1 MTDCYFLGDNMSINV
16 TPQHIA
22 LAEKLVGKAQAN
34 GGLAPLDLG
43 RFWDDQDVAC
53 QDSWSSACP
62 QVPLGVLM
70 SQECVFAELGL
81 EEDWY
86 RLYHDAGYCQG
97 LVRQYNDIAETVV
110 GRRVVAENPPPD
122 PAMQYPPVKGL
133 HDIFEANNV
142 WNIESYWLMQSA
154 DTEDELKALL
164 DRVEN
169 RLEHLRTFLL
179 PAGWEEAKERLL
191 PQGIKPTLYRGQ
203 RGPVTFAT
211 SIFGV
216 ENLLFLMHDNPD
228 LTARFRDL
236 ILKAMLERARV
247 LDEEA
252 GFTPQTAPRGFSFAD
267 DNCAL
272 LNRDMYEFFG
282 YPILKGIFDRYSAD
296 PKDYRGQH
304 SDSDMTHLLPVLG
317 KLDLTWANFGPTVM
331 VGDIRENLPHAAIYG
346 QLAPFT
352 FSRNAE
358 VNIVAEF
365 LRDYEMAREKRGL
378 VFATAGSINNG
389 SRLTGMRL
397 LMAVIQ
403 EHGRYD
409 R

>member
-1 MTDCYFLGDNMSINV
+1 MSINV
-16 TPQHIA
+16 KPQHIA
-22 LAEKLVGKAQAN
+22 LAEKLVGKAHAN
-34 GGLAPLDLG
+34 GGLAPLDLE
-43 RFWDDQDVAC
+43 RFWEDQEVAC
-53 QDSWSSACP
+53 SDPWSEDCP

-86 RLYHDAGYCQG
+86 RLHHDPEYCLG
-97 LVRQYNDIAETVV
+97 LVRRYNDLAEPIV
-110 GRRVVAENPPPD
+110 GRRLVAENPLPD
-122 PAMQYPPVKGL
+122 PTKQYPPVKGL
-133 HDIFEANNV
+133 HDLFEAENV
-142 WNIESYWLMQSA
+142 WNVESYWLRQSA
-154 DTEDELKALL
+154 GDEEELEALL
-164 DRVEN
+164 DRVEARVAN
-169 RLEHLRTFLL
+169 VREFLL
-179 PAGWEEAKERLL
+179 PSGWDEAKERLL
-191 PQGIKPTLYRGQ
+191 PQDIEPALYRGQ

-211 SIFGV
+211 SVYGA
-216 ENLLFLMHDNPD
+216 ENLLFLLYDNPD
-228 LTARFRDL
+228 LAARFRDL

-252 GFTPQTAPRGFSFAD
+252 GYTLDTAPRGFSFAD

-272 LNRDMYEFFG
+272 LNREMYEFFG
-282 YPILKGIFDRYSAD
+282 YPILKGLFDRYSPD

-317 KLDLTWANFGPTVM
+317 NLNLTWANFGPTVM
-331 VGDIRENLPHAAIYG
+331 VGDIREHLPNAVIHG

-352 FSRNAE
+352 FSRNEE

-389 SRLTGMRL
+389 SRITGMRL
-397 LMAVIQ
+397 LMAAVQ
-403 EHGRYD
+403 EYGRYD